1 MQPQGLLVT
10 ASQPGE
16 ASWRMNLPTAGRT
29 RFVVAVEWVVLLMG
43 VVYFAGY
50 SLPRGWRRL
59 NTDFPNYYITARL
72 QREGFST
79 QRLFE
84 WIWFQRQKDHMGISR
99 ADQPVVGFVPDTP
112 ISALVVWPL
121 TYWSPLTAKRFWIV
135 INLGFLAIVAALLQ
149 SLTALGWRR
158 IALLMMLNFPLY
170 RNLEYGQYYIF
181 LLLVLTLASWLY
193 VRRNPVLAGMVVALG
208 FGLKIFPIL
217 FLLYFARKKDMR
229 AVAGVIAGIVATSA
243 ASIWAFGLQLHRVY
257 ISQILPWALRG
268 EALDPYNLV
277 SNSLSSLLHKLLLFE
292 PEWNP
297 HPIVHSPALFSILH
311 PLLQMS
317 ILAPAILLV
326 TPGNYQSRQLR
337 VEWSAFII
345 ALLAI
350 STLPA
355 SYHFTLLILP
365 IALLCG
371 VVFEEQDWQ
380 SLALLVVLYLA
391 ICFPAWSVRLTDRWW
406 ALLAVPRLYFVILLC
421 VTSYVIL
428 ARQEHRSPSM
438 MRGRWLWVG
447 LLAVAVVV
455 ECAATFHH
463 QRGLYS
469 NHVERIRTSP
479 SILMAANPAVRNDSV
494 FFIGMLAAGYRA
506 GERSASGI
514 RLRTG
519 GYDQLSQA
527 ATADGRWI
535 EDTGPRSR
543 IMFDG
548 MGGAG
553 SSLVIENA
561 EAPAASADGRW
572 LGYLRSEKGRST
584 LWTRSLM
591 NNGGPEVSITPSDLD
606 VLEMTLLS
614 DHTVVFSA
622 ATRGTPPRLFA
633 ADMSGEIRQLPVGE
647 ARYPASSPDSHWLA
661 YSRMDRGVWN
671 LWLRNMQTGEVH
683 RITDKDCNNI
693 SPAWAADSQTLI
705 YASDCGRALW
715 FTALYKLRV
724 VP

>member
-1 MQPQGLLVT
+1 MHPQRLLVT
-10 ASQPGE
+10 AGPPSE
-16 ASWRMNLPTAGRT
+16 ASRRLNVLAAGLT
-29 RFVVAVEWVVLLMG
+29 RFVGVVEWVVLLVG

-50 SLPRGWRRL
+50 ALPSGLRRL

-72 QREGFST
+72 QREGYNT

-99 ADQPVVGFVPDTP
+99 TDQPVVGFVPDTP
-112 ISALVVWPL
+112 ISGLVVWPL
-121 TYWSPLTAKRFWIV
+121 TYWSPLTAKRIWIV
-135 INLGFLAIVAALLQ
+135 INLGFLAIVAGLLQ

-170 RNLEYGQYYIF
+170 RNLEYGQYYVL

-193 VRRNPVLAGMVVALG
+193 VRRNPVLAGTVVALG

-229 AVAGVIAGIVATSA
+229 AVAGVIAGVVATSA

-311 PLLQMS
+311 PLLQIS
-317 ILAPAILLV
+317 ILAPAILLAI
-326 TPGNYQSRQLR
+326 PGNYQSRQIR
-337 VEWSAFII
+337 AEWSAFLI
-345 ALLAI
+345 ALLAM

-371 VVFEEQDWQ
+371 IVIEEQDWQ
-380 SLALLVVLYLA
+380 SLALLVALYLA
-391 ICFPAWSVRLTDRWW
+391 ICFPVWPVRLTDGWW
-406 ALLAVPRLYFVILLC
+406 ALLAVPRLYFVIVLC
-421 VTSYVIL
+421 VTSCVIL
-428 ARQEHRSPSM
+428 RRQEHRSPAMTHS
-438 MRGRWLWVG
+438 RWLWAG

-469 NHVERIRTSP
+469 NHAERIRTSP

-494 FFIGMLAAGYRA
+494 LFIGMLAAGYRA
-506 GERSASGI
+506 GERSPSGI
-514 RLRTG
+514 RLRTSS
-519 GYDQLSQA
+519 YDQISQA

-535 EDTGPRSR
+535 EETGPRSR
-543 IMFDG
+543 IIFDG
-548 MGGAG
+548 MEGAG

-561 EAPAASADGRW
+561 ESPGASADGKW
-572 LGYLRSEKGRST
+572 LGYLRSEKGST
-584 LWTRSLM
+584 ALWILSLM
-591 NNGGPEVSITPSDLD
+591 NNDDSEFRITP
-606 VLEMTLLS
+606 
-614 DHTVVFSA
+614 
-622 ATRGTPPRLFA
+622 
-633 ADMSGEIRQLPVGE
+633 
-647 ARYPASSPDSHWLA
+647 PD
-661 YSRMDRGVWN
+661 
-671 LWLRNMQTGEVH
+671 
-683 RITDKDCNNI
+683 
-693 SPAWAADSQTLI
+693 
-705 YASDCGRALW
+705 
-715 FTALYKLRV
+715 
-724 VP
+724 